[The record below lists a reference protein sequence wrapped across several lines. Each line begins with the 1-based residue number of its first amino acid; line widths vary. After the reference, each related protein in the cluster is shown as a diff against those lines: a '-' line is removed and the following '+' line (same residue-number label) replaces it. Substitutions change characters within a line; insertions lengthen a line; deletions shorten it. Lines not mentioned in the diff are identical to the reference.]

1 MMAHSFM
8 SINQNMEMINDN
20 FKQVTEWPVEN
31 EGEIDL
37 QDERE
42 QVSKNSTENVAGESA
57 QKKSKE
63 SKRELPE
70 TGEPSGSE
78 EHNNN
83 ETRHKRFFKAYRIRL
98 LNKEKTGSNI
108 NETPA
113 ANTTTLMLQKPDEEC
128 DKKTMPSEA
137 IKLELTWWIDNMVEL
152 SAPYHILY
160 RCIPVWM
167 GGCLR

>member
-57 QKKSKE
+57 
-63 SKRELPE
+63 
-70 TGEPSGSE
+70 
-78 EHNNN
+78 
-83 ETRHKRFFKAYRIRL
+83 
-98 LNKEKTGSNI
+98 
-108 NETPA
+108 
-113 ANTTTLMLQKPDEEC
+113 
-128 DKKTMPSEA
+128 
-137 IKLELTWWIDNMVEL
+137 
-152 SAPYHILY
+152 
-160 RCIPVWM
+160 
-167 GGCLR
+167 

>member
-1 MMAHSFM
+1 M
-8 SINQNMEMINDN
+8 
-20 FKQVTEWPVEN
+20 
-31 EGEIDL
+31 L
-37 QDERE
+37 
-42 QVSKNSTENVAGESA
+42 QVSLHRKRAKKVNKNYPRPASRLGVRNITITKG
-57 QKKSKE
+57 
-63 SKRELPE
+63 
-70 TGEPSGSE
+70 
-78 EHNNN
+78 
-83 ETRHKRFFKAYRIRL
+83 HKRFYKAYRIRL